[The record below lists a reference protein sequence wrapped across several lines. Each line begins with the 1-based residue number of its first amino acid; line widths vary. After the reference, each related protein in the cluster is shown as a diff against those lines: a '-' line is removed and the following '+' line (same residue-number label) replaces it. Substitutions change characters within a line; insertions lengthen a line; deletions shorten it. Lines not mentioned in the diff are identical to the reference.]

1 MLNSAASSYP
11 EEASRDRFHTSA
23 IADCICNPRGTV
35 SSLATG
41 LKSYTSVVFQTN
53 QINIDVSRL
62 SSLLRAIYTVPDVQK
77 KSVRVTPARQLL
89 SAKNLEGGEGVGG
102 WGVVHDPKIKVLM
115 VMLPGAKIGIWWKS
129 FRSGWLVSFQFR
141 GRWPSAHLMYTIMLQ
156 DECSNVQVPN
166 WSEWA
171 HRRT

>member
-1 MLNSAASSYP
+1 M
-11 EEASRDRFHTSA
+11 
-23 IADCICNPRGTV
+23 
-35 SSLATG
+35 
-41 LKSYTSVVFQTN
+41 FQTN

-62 SSLLRAIYTVPDVQK
+62 SSLLRAIYGSRRSK
-77 KSVRVTPARQLL
+77 KSGRVTVPARQLL
-89 SAKNLEGGEGVGG
+89 SAKNLEGGEGLGG

-129 FRSGWLVSFQFR
+129 SEVVGSFQFR

-156 DECSNVQVPN
+156 DECPNVQVPN